1 MQVPM
6 QSAFATSLFLST
18 VAITASA
25 KPATVQVLTTFFSF
39 SLFLFLLF

>member
-1 MQVPM
+1 MQEAALAI
-6 QSAFATSLFLST
+6 SAFSST
-18 VAITASA
+18 VAATASA